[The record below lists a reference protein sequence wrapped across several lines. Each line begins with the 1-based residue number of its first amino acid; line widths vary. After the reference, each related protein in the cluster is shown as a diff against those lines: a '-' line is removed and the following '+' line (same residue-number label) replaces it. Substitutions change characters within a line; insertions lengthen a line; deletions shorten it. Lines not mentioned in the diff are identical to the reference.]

1 MYKNLVKFFS
11 HVTAS
16 FFIAVSVITI
26 SGMLLGDVI
35 VGESSFYV
43 HGGVSFT
50 AILQLLAL
58 TVILA
63 FCNLILDQP
72 RILPDLRLTY
82 KIILR
87 IAICMAFMLPFIYIC
102 RWFPVNDHEAW
113 IGFVLCFLISF
124 MAATSLSVYATHR
137 KDKEYQKL
145 LDAYKAKKEREK

>member
-16 FFIAVSVITI
+16 FFIAV
-26 SGMLLGDVI
+26 
-35 VGESSFYV
+35 
-43 HGGVSFT
+43 
-50 AILQLLAL
+50 
-58 TVILA
+58 
-63 FCNLILDQP
+63 
-72 RILPDLRLTY
+72 RLTY

-87 IAICMAFMLPFIYIC
+87 IAICMAFMLPFIYVC